1 MGHQRGNIAPA
12 IGSTSVPRSHNGNY
26 QIGAALTE
34 KTERQ
39 KFAAA
44 AHRKKAACATA
55 DQKARFGTLP
65 PSRFDAQIRPLPLA
79 SGRGAYR
86 MYEFR

>member
-1 MGHQRGNIAPA
+1 MGHQRGNIASA
-12 IGSTSVPRSHNGNY
+12 IGSTSVPRSHDGNY

-34 KTERQ
+34 KAERQ

-55 DQKARFGTLP
+55 D
-65 PSRFDAQIRPLPLA
+65 
-79 SGRGAYR
+79 
-86 MYEFR
+86 